1 MALFPKF
8 TSLSD
13 LAKTTGEVRGAY
25 TKLSSPSLTAFTKSA
40 NVMSRLYI
48 EDSILRDDICVPLVG
63 TLNQLYVSYIL
74 AALNLDTMCANGRTV
89 REQFELVAT
98 ENYDIIDEIL
108 QNFGKT
114 ETEYS
119 NEDTVVRLEPD
130 TQRLPVGRVI
140 ELTMTGIHVLGTN
153 EEPVRVTDNRSE
165 HHDESSNRRLSGT
178 MSGSGS
184 STSETS
190 FGTSS
195 KNDRSVSNS
204 VSNGSSNTHTDKD
217 GWSYNNR
224 NGYSN
229 DASYSDQD
237 STNHTNTHT
246 VSSGKSNTIQ
256 AGGKSSS
263 TTQSGWNL
271 QGQKDT
277 GKNSG
282 RRRDQQVVSR
292 DTVTYQF
299 KAYLY
304 VQLIPYVLTPDVV
317 EGYVT
322 ANFDPPIS
330 KRWTKFRAGEIS
342 FWKDFVLARDLIKKQ
357 AKVLKQDKHGII
369 IDMMNHQHNALFR
382 WWEGVVNVV
391 TGHLRS
397 PSHNLANTMLITSKA
412 TFDKACRENS
422 INFNNNTQR
431 QRYFNK
437 TWSMIVCVVDPLY
450 NTIEMYFNGVDMKG
464 TYSFAMINKVG
475 AKGQDNFDLKEVM
488 SAFSQGLTPKF

>member
-13 LAKTTGEVRGAY
+13 LAKTTSEVRGVY
-25 TKLSSPSLTAFTKSA
+25 RQLSSPSLTAFTKQA
-40 NVMSRLYI
+40 NIMSRLYI

-63 TLNQLYVSYIL
+63 TLNQLYCSYIL

-108 QNFGKT
+108 HNFGKNGM
-114 ETEYS
+114 EYS
-119 NEDTVVRLEPD
+119 NEETVVRLEPD

-178 MSGSGS
+178 LSGSGS

-190 FGTSS
+190 LSS
-195 KNDRSVSNS
+195 ANRNDS
-204 VSNGSSNTHTDKD
+204 GSSYSEKTDVT
-217 GWSYNNR
+217 
-224 NGYSN
+224 SN
-229 DASYSDQD
+229 DQS
-237 STNHTNTHT
+237 NTRT
-246 VSSGKSNTIQ
+246 ASSGTSNTIQ

-271 QGQKDT
+271 QGQRDT

-317 EGYVT
+317 EGYVS

-412 TFDKACRENS
+412 TFDRACRENS
-422 INFNNNTQR
+422 INFNNVTQR

-450 NTIEMYFNGVDMKG
+450 NTVEMYFNGVDMKG

-488 SAFSQGLTPKF
+488 SAFSQGLSPKF